1 MSIRVEPEN
10 ISDYA
15 DHRLFAYVI
24 STKDDPSGSQVHVI
38 AVTVE
43 INGSLVDCSRVG
55 GSTKRNI
62 ADNAKVTLIWPPI
75 AGAKE
80 YDDYTLIADGH
91 ALINDDK
98 VIVTIG
104 SAILHR
110 PASS

>member
-1 MSIRVEPEN
+1 MSIRVVPAN

-15 DHRLFAYVI
+15 DHRFFAYVI

-38 AVTVE
+38 AVAVE
-43 INGSLVDCSRVG
+43 INGDHVDCSRVG

-62 ADNAKVTLIWPPI
+62 ADNAKVTLVWPPI
-75 AGAKE
+75 TGSKE

-91 ALINDDK
+91 ALLDDDN